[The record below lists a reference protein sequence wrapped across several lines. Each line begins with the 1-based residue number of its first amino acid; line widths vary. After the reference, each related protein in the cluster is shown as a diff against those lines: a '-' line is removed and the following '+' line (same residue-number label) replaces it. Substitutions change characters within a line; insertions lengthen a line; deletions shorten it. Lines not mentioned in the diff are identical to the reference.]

1 MSNLAVATRE
11 PATDAKPRNR
21 AWTIVLWVLQVGLAS
36 QFAGAG
42 FAKVSGDPSMVEMF
56 DSIGAGQ
63 WLRIF
68 VGALELAGVVG
79 LLIPALCGLAGLG
92 LAALMVGATITN
104 VFVLHVDTT
113 LTIIFFLVA
122 CVIAWGRWSRV
133 TALAARLRR

>member
-1 MSNLAVATRE
+1 MSNLVAS
-11 PATDAKPRNR
+11 PAPVADAKSTNR
-21 AWTIVLWVLQVGLAS
+21 VWTVVLWVLQVGLAS

-42 FAKVSGDPSMVEMF
+42 FMKLSGDPSMVDMF

-63 WLRIF
+63 WLRIL
-68 VGALELAGVVG
+68 VGVLEIAGVVG

-92 LAALMVGATITN
+92 LACLMVGATLTN

-113 LTIIFFLVA
+113 MTILFLLVA